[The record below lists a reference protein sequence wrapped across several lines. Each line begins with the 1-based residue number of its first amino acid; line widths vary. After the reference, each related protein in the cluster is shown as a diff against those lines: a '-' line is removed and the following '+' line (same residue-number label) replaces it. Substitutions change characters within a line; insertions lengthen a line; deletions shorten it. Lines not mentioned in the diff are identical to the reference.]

1 MGGVNYAVNLIQ
13 SGHAEEAILLAVL
26 PSYAKAVIVAEE
38 NMKNVALNQDAIFAQ
53 ENAITQDM
61 QDPFIVKYTEG
72 KAKEQALNAFGM
84 DLTTQGAMGDL
95 SGYKKEVA
103 NAQTGWNESKAALN
117 RAVQKE
123 RNASNTLAQA
133 QAEFYEDMSNSD
145 AADAVVAA
153 HQSLMEVYTA
163 RENAEQAFQSSQQA
177 LTSALKKP

>member
-38 NMKNVALNQDAIFAQ
+38 NIKNVALNQDAIFAQ

-61 QDPFIVKYTEG
+61 QDPFIVKYAEG
-72 KAKEQALNAFGM
+72 QAKGQAVYAFGM
-84 DLTTQGAMGDL
+84 DLTDSGAMGDL
-95 SGYKKEVA
+95 SGYKTEVVH
-103 NAQTGWNESKAALN
+103 AQAGWNESKAALSS
-117 RAVQKE
+117 AVQTE
-123 RNASNTLAQA
+123 RNASYTLAQA
-133 QAEFYEDMSNSD
+133 QAKFYKDMSNSD

-153 HQSLMEVYTA
+153 HQSFMEASTA